1 MNKKYVE
8 MVKYQ
13 RGLYI
18 AQTFCHDADKY
29 LEATID
35 TLRS

>member
-13 RGLYI
+13 RDLYI
-18 AQTFCHDADKY
+18 AQTFCHDKY